1 MDWKNQINNKMEDYS
16 EAVPDGLWSD
26 ISQKTG
32 ISEKKKSPVIL
43 WSTLAGLSAAA
54 AVIFAV
60 IFHYNTGAETESGYY
75 SQNGKIIE
83 NQNGQAENT
92 FDVINPAPENIGELL
107 AYNYVEETHPVMK
120 EKTSSAA
127 EKTADGIGEIYSG
140 TDRSGM
146 EGLPDTENREPVQE
160 EQSAKQ
166 TETSIQEN
174 IFISPEQEHKKRH
187 FKTSGKRFD
196 ISLTTSS
203 FLPSKGSENA
213 YSAIYARSNEISD
226 GVMMMN
232 WNRDVSTDYKYSLP
246 VSAGISLSYN
256 ITKTWAIDTGVRWTM
271 LATDI
276 RSGSETNYSR
286 EKEILHYIAIPL
298 NVKANIWESRF
309 VSVYAVAG
317 GTMQKMVDGKNIATY
332 YYQNTEAS
340 KQTTDLVEKPVQWSV
355 NANAGIQFNCTDFV
369 GIYADP
375 GIVYYFDNHSDIKN
389 IYKDRPLNFN
399 LSLGVRFSF

>member
-1 MDWKNQINNKMEDYS
+1 MDWKNQIKSKMEDYS

-32 ISEKKKSPVIL
+32 ISGKKKSPVIL

-60 IFHYNTGAETESGYY
+60 IFHYNTGAETENGYY

-83 NQNGQAENT
+83 NQNGQTENT
-92 FDVINPAPENIGELL
+92 FNVINPAPENIGELL
-107 AYNYVEETHPVMK
+107 AYNYVEETHPVV
-120 EKTSSAA
+120 EDKTSAA
-127 EKTADGIGEIYSG
+127 ETADGIVELYSG
-140 TDRSGM
+140 TDRSDM
-146 EGLPDTENREPVQE
+146 ESLPDTENREPVQE

-166 TETSIQEN
+166 PESSIQED
-174 IFISPEQEHKKRH
+174 IFIFPEQEHKKRH
-187 FKTSGKRFD
+187 LKTSGKRFD
-196 ISLTTSS
+196 ISLTTSG
-203 FLPSKGSENA
+203 FLPSKGSENT

-246 VSAGISLSYN
+246 VSAGVSLSYN

-271 LATDI
+271 LTTDI

-286 EKEILHYIAIPL
+286 EKEIPHYIVIPL

-317 GTMQKMVDGKNIATY
+317 GTMQKMVDGKNVATY

-369 GIYADP
+369 GIYAEP

>member
-1 MDWKNQINNKMEDYS
+1 MDWKNQIKSKMEDYS

-32 ISEKKKSPVIL
+32 ISGKKKSPVIL

-60 IFHYNTGAETESGYY
+60 IFHYNTGAETENGYY

-83 NQNGQAENT
+83 NQNGQTENT
-92 FDVINPAPENIGELL
+92 FNVINPAPENIGELL
-107 AYNYVEETHPVMK
+107 AYNYVEETHPVV
-120 EKTSSAA
+120 EDKTSAA
-127 EKTADGIGEIYSG
+127 ETADGIVELYSG
-140 TDRSGM
+140 TDRSDM
-146 EGLPDTENREPVQE
+146 ESLPDTENREPVQE

-166 TETSIQEN
+166 PESSIQED
-174 IFISPEQEHKKRH
+174 IFIFPEQEHKKRH
-187 FKTSGKRFD
+187 LKTSGKRFD
-196 ISLTTSS
+196 ISLTTSG
-203 FLPSKGSENA
+203 FLPSKGSENT

-246 VSAGISLSYN
+246 VSAGVSLSYN

-271 LATDI
+271 LTTDI

-317 GTMQKMVDGKNIATY
+317 GTMQKMVDGKNVATY

-369 GIYADP
+369 GIYAEP